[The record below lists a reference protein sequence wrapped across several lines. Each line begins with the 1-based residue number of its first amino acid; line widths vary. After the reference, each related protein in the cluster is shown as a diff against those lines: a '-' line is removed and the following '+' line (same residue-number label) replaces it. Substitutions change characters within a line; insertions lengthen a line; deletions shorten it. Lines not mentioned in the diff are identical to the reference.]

1 MTNHKF
7 TLLSH
12 RKRIG
17 DIRHIVQSSLREKE
31 EQTNHWIKKIIY
43 STEKKKKSPSLKGKN
58 LLNYILG

>member
-43 STEKKKKSPSLKGKN
+43 STEKKKKKP
-58 LLNYILG
+58 